1 MAWKEELMS
10 KKTIITVVVVVVVV
24 VAVVLA
30 LALRPTEEEPPIKIG
45 GIFCMTG
52 GLAAM
57 GDLISQSAILAVEE
71 INDAGGVLGR
81 NMTLL
86 IEDSATNDATAFEA
100 YKKLVEVDGVEII
113 VGPMIS
119 GAVMSSGAYA
129 EAQEVCMVSPSASSP
144 LITIQT
150 WKEWA
155 PRTCT
160 KDNFQGQVI
169 ADIIIDEGYNATAIL
184 VQDTPYGIGIELVVT
199 EILEA
204 ANVTIVETIRYDE
217 EALDYL
223 TELNTIKDANP
234 DVIVQVGYHTDSA
247 KIYEGAASLG
257 LNATPWLVAEGVY
270 GLLASEYPAAAAVM
284 AEAPLLGCTLIPEPG
299 EPYYDNFVAA
309 YEARWGESPG
319 VYCDTVYD
327 AVKMIALAIEEAGE
341 YDGAAIKD
349 ALYEVGADYVGAS
362 GDINWDELGDRE
374 HATYG
379 VWDYVETS
387 PGVYEYDILYN
398 VVF

>member
-1 MAWKEELMS
+1 MS
-10 KKTIITVVVVVVVV
+10 RKI
-24 VAVVLA
+24 VAVLIVVSMVLVGVLA
-30 LALRPTEEEPPIKIG
+30 PGCEPTDETIDIG
-45 GIFCMTG
+45 SILCMTG
-52 GLAAM
+52 ALSAM
-57 GDLISQSAILAVEE
+57 GHLISQGAILAVEE
-71 INDAGGVLGR
+71 INDDGGVLGK
-81 NMTLL
+81 NLTIT

-100 YKKLVEVDGVEII
+100 YKKLVEVDGVEVI

-129 EAQEVCMVSPSASSP
+129 ELNEVAMVSPSATSP
-144 LITIQT
+144 LITNTT
-150 WKEWA
+150 WTQWA
-155 PRTCT
+155 LRTCT
-160 KDNFQGQVI
+160 TDYLQGGVI
-169 ADIIIDEGYNATAIL
+169 ADIIIDEGYNATAFM
-184 VQDTPYGIGIELVVT
+184 VQDTPYGIGIELAVT

-217 EALDYL
+217 EALDYN
-223 TELNTIKDANP
+223 TELQIIKDAGA

-247 KIYEGAASLG
+247 KVYENADSLG

-270 GLLASEYPAAAAVM
+270 GLVASEYPAAAAFM

-299 EPYYDNFVAA
+299 EPFYDDFVAA

-327 AVKMIALAIEEAGE
+327 AVNLIALAIEDAGV

-349 ALYEVGADYVGAS
+349 ALYKVGANYTGAS
-362 GDINWDELGDRE
+362 GDINWDELGDRA

-379 VWDYVETS
+379 VWDYVETE
-387 PGVYEYDILYN
+387 PDVYEYDILYN

>member
-1 MAWKEELMS
+1 MS
-10 KKTIITVVVVVVVV
+10 RKI
-24 VAVVLA
+24 VAVLIVVSMVLVGVLA
-30 LALRPTEEEPPIKIG
+30 PGCEPTDETIDIG
-45 GIFCMTG
+45 SILCMTG
-52 GLAAM
+52 ALSAM
-57 GDLISQSAILAVEE
+57 GHLISQGAILAVEE
-71 INDAGGVLGR
+71 INDDGGVLGK
-81 NMTLL
+81 NLTIT

-100 YKKLVEVDGVEII
+100 YKKLVEVDGVEVI

-129 EAQEVCMVSPSASSP
+129 ELNEVAMVSPSATSP
-144 LITIQT
+144 LITLQT

-155 PRTCT
+155 LRTCT
-160 KDNFQGQVI
+160 GDHFQGQVI
-169 ADIIIDEGYNATAIL
+169 ADIIIDEGYNATAFM
-184 VQDTPYGIGIELVVT
+184 VQDTPYGIGIELAVT

-217 EALDYL
+217 EALDYN
-223 TELNTIKDANP
+223 TELQIIKDAGA

-247 KIYEGAASLG
+247 KVYENADSLG

-270 GLLASEYPAAAAVM
+270 GLVASEYPAAAAFM

-299 EPYYDNFVAA
+299 EPFYDDFVAA

-319 VYCDTVYD
+319 VYCDTIYD
-327 AVKMIALAIEEAGE
+327 AVNLIALAIEEAGE

-349 ALYEVGADYVGAS
+349 ALYEVGANYTGAS
-362 GDINWDELGDRE
+362 GDINWDELGDRA

-379 VWDYVETS
+379 VWDYVETE
-387 PGVYEYDILYN
+387 PDVYEYDILYN

>member
-1 MAWKEELMS
+1 MS
-10 KKTIITVVVVVVVV
+10 RKI
-24 VAVVLA
+24 VAVLIVVSMVLVGVLA
-30 LALRPTEEEPPIKIG
+30 PGCEPTDETIDIG
-45 GIFCMTG
+45 SILCMTG
-52 GLAAM
+52 ALSAM
-57 GDLISQSAILAVEE
+57 GHLISQGAILAVEE
-71 INDAGGVLGR
+71 INDDGGVLGK
-81 NMTLL
+81 NLTIT

-100 YKKLVEVDGVEII
+100 YKKLVEVDGVEVI

-129 EAQEVCMVSPSASSP
+129 ELNEVAMVSPSATSP
-144 LITIQT
+144 LITLQT

-155 PRTCT
+155 LRTCT
-160 KDNFQGQVI
+160 GDHFQGQVI
-169 ADIIIDEGYNATAIL
+169 ADIIIDEGYNATAFM

-217 EALDYL
+217 EALTYT
-223 TELNTIKDANP
+223 TELQIIKDAGA

-247 KIYEGAASLG
+247 KVYENADSLG

-270 GLLASEYPAAAAVM
+270 GLVASEYPAAAAFM

-299 EPYYDNFVAA
+299 EPYYDDFVAA
-309 YEARWGESPG
+309 YEARWAESPG

-327 AVKMIALAIEEAGE
+327 AVNLIALAIEEAGE

-349 ALYEVGADYVGAS
+349 ALYEVGANYTGAS
-362 GDINWDELGDRE
+362 GDINWDELGDRA

-379 VWDYVETS
+379 VWDYVETE
-387 PGVYEYDILYN
+387 PDVYEYDILYN

>member
-1 MAWKEELMS
+1 MS
-10 KKTIITVVVVVVVV
+10 RKI
-24 VAVVLA
+24 VAVLIVVSMVLVGVLA
-30 LALRPTEEEPPIKIG
+30 PGCEPTDGEEPIEIG
-45 GIFCMTG
+45 SILCMTG
-52 GLAAM
+52 ALAAM
-57 GDLISQSAILAVEE
+57 GHLISQGAILAVEE
-71 INDAGGVLGR
+71 INDDGGVLGK
-81 NMTLL
+81 NLTLT

-100 YKKLVEVDGVEII
+100 YKKLVEVDGVQVI

-129 EAQEVCMVSPSASSP
+129 ETNEIPMVSPSATSP
-144 LITIQT
+144 LIALQT

-155 PRTCT
+155 LRTCT
-160 KDNFQGQVI
+160 GDQFQGQVI

-184 VQDTPYGIGIELVVT
+184 VQDTPYGIGIEMVVT

-217 EALDYL
+217 EALSYN
-223 TELNTIKDANP
+223 TELQAIIDAGA

-247 KIYEGAASLG
+247 KVYENADSLG

-270 GLLASEYPAAAAVM
+270 GLLASEYPAAAAFM

-299 EPYYDNFVAA
+299 EPYYDDFVTA
-309 YEARWGESPG
+309 YEARWSEEPG

-327 AVKMIALAIEEAGE
+327 AVKLIALAIEEAGE
-341 YDGAAIKD
+341 YDGAAIKE
-349 ALYEVGADYVGAS
+349 ALYVVGANYTGAS
-362 GDINWDELGDRE
+362 GDINWDELGDRA

-379 VWDYVETS
+379 VWDYIETE
-387 PGVYEYDILYN
+387 PEVYEYDILYN